1 MKRILV
7 VLLTIFIFI
16 GCTER
21 NDELKLNITSVDN
34 KIIRLTKNNV
44 LEIKNHST
52 QNYFDK
58 YTIKDIEK
66 IGYAKQAIPYTN
78 RNILTNHQ
86 EELLANVLVIKLI
99 NNSQFTFYLKESDDI
114 EEVLKNANFE
124 ISSLNIRKLEQG
136 ENR

>member
-1 MKRILV
+1 MKRILA

-21 NDELKLNITSVDN
+21 NDELKFNITSVDN

-66 IGYAKQAIPYTN
+66 IGYAKQAILYTN
-78 RNILTNHQ
+78 RNILTNYQ
-86 EELLANVLVIKLI
+86 EELLANVLVIKLV

-114 EEVLKNANFE
+114 EELLKNN
-124 ISSLNIRKLEQG
+124 S
-136 ENR
+136 